1 MQSLIERLCSKL
13 SKWVR
18 PGAIVLAAA
27 VGVGGA
33 LAGTP
38 AAADALAIRDIRI
51 GIHDG
56 ATRFVVELSASAEPR
71 IFGLPEPY
79 RVVLDLPEAGFEQ
92 VPERATAGG
101 GVIERLRFGLFRP
114 GTSRIVLD
122 LREPAKVVRQFL
134 LRPSNGKP
142 WRLIVDLA
150 ATGHGDFVAAMRPS
164 AGTAPP
170 AVSDAPPLRTD
181 IAPVAGRKPVIVIDP
196 GHGGVDPGAIGHGGV
211 YEKNL
216 VLAYARA
223 LRQQL
228 EATGRYR
235 VVMTRDRD
243 IFLPLR
249 ERVRLARQAEAD
261 LFLSLHVNTHPSS
274 ATRGLSVYTLSDN
287 ASDKEAAALA
297 ARENKAD
304 VIGGM
309 DLGEYS
315 DDVQNILIDFAQTK
329 TNELSV
335 RFARDMMVPEVGD
348 KAALLTRPWRS
359 AGFAVLKAPDV
370 PSVLVELGY
379 ISHRDEA
386 RQLQRAD
393 HRGRLVASIVRSID
407 RYFDMTQRAGLN

>member
-1 MQSLIERLCSKL
+1 MQSLIARLCSNL
-13 SKWVR
+13 SI
-18 PGAIVLAAA
+18 GARRGAALALLLCA
-27 VGVGGA
+27 GA
-33 LAGTP
+33 LATTP
-38 AAADALAIRDIRI
+38 ASADALDVRDIRI
-51 GIHDG
+51 GVHEG

-79 RVVLDLPEAGFEQ
+79 RVVLDLPEAGFDQ
-92 VPERATAGG
+92 VRGQDGISGG
-101 GVIERLRFGLFRP
+101 LIERLRFGLFRP

-122 LREPAKVVRQFL
+122 LRGPAKVTRRFVL
-134 LRPSNGKP
+134 PPTGDKP
-142 WRLIVDLA
+142 WRLVVDLA
-150 ATGHGDFVAAMRPS
+150 STDHGDFVAAMRPA
-164 AGTAPP
+164 AGAALPP
-170 AVSDAPPLRTD
+170 VAVETPPLRTET
-181 IAPVAGRKPVIVIDP
+181 APLAGRKPVIAIDP

-216 VLAYARA
+216 VLAYARDLKRA
-223 LRQQL
+223 L
-228 EATGRYR
+228 EETGRFHA
-235 VVMTRDRD
+235 VLTRERD

-261 LFLSLHVNTHPSS
+261 LFLSLHVNTHPNS
-274 ATRGLSVYTLSDN
+274 ATRGLSVYTLSEN

-297 ARENKAD
+297 ALENKAD

-335 RFARDMMVPEVGD
+335 RFARDMMVPEVAD
-348 KAALLTRPWRS
+348 KAPLLTRPWRS

-386 RQLQRAD
+386 RLLQRGD
-393 HRGRLVASIVRSID
+393 HRKQIVGSIVRSID
-407 RYFDMTQRAGLN
+407 RYFDMTQKAGLY